1 MAEQKC
7 DIYEAKRILGITRG
21 KTCAAITKEEKG
33 EGSRQNQRR
42 REERNKAGVGAVEE
56 TLIESR
62 TQPGT
67 KY

>member
-21 KTCAAITKEEKG
+21 KTYAAITKEKKG
-33 EGSRQNQRR
+33 EDNRQNQR
-42 REERNKAGVGAVEE
+42 KKEE
-56 TLIESR
+56 TSTTRTEAMEEIVIKTR
-62 TQPGT
+62 TQTG